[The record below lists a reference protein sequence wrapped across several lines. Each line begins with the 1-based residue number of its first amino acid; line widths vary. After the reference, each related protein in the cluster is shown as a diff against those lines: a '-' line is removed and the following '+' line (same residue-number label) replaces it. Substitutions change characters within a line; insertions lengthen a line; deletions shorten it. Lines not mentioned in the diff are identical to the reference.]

1 MTGGPAAGGHRPLL
15 LACDLD
21 RTLIYSPKAFWLDVP
36 DEQAPPIVV
45 VELYQGIPIS
55 FMTRTAETLLL
66 ALKAAA
72 TVVPVTT
79 RTVAQYRRVRLP
91 GPVPEY
97 AVTTNGGVLLHH
109 GEPDAHWH
117 AAIARRTAADCAPLQ
132 TVQALLADP
141 AFSPWILKL
150 RHAEDLFIYAIVDRE
165 AMPEDFVAGL
175 EQQCVALGWTVSL
188 QGRKLYCVPQPVTKS
203 SAVAEVQRRTG
214 AGTVIAAGD
223 SLLDRQ
229 MLAEASLAFRPA
241 HGELDDGGYRSANL
255 TITDARGIMAGEEL
269 LARMGRLVEQF
280 RPENPRRH
288 AIDVFPTTRPG

>member
-1 MTGGPAAGGHRPLL
+1 MPPL

-79 RTVAQYRRVRLP
+79 RTAAQYRRVRLP
-91 GPVPEY
+91 GPEQEY

-109 GEPDAHWH
+109 GQPDAHWH
-117 AAIARRTAADCAPLQ
+117 ASIARRTAAHCAPLQ
-132 TVQALLADP
+132 TVEAILADP
-141 AFSPWILKL
+141 AFSSWILKL

-175 EQQCVALGWTVSL
+175 EQQCLALGWTVSL

-229 MLAEASLAFRPA
+229 MLAEANIAFRPA
-241 HGELDDGGYRSANL
+241 HGELDDGGYRSSNL
-255 TITDARGIMAGEEL
+255 TVTTARGIMAGEEL
-269 LARMGRLVEQF
+269 LLRMGRVVEQF
-280 RPENPRRH
+280 QLARQ
-288 AIDVFPTTRPG
+288 G